1 MKKIFKIGQMFE
13 IPDGTKVSP
22 FLNPLDSNEKDLP
35 PEILPGMSIAA
46 GEIPPKVQSKIH
58 VHPLVSQV
66 TWVIEGQLKVWMKGL
81 KESAPYALDLQAQQA
96 VFAEPQTFF
105 QLVNPSHSAPVR
117 VLYLVSPAYV
127 FEMKGREVI
136 YDDAIILA
144 QDWEELAKEK
154 WNVRA
159 LDNLP
164 DIARRRQEAITR
176 ITTRKQANMEPRVE

>member
-13 IPDGTKVSP
+13 IPDDTKVSP
-22 FLNPLDSNEKDLP
+22 FLNPLDSNDKDLP

-46 GEIPPKVQSKIH
+46 GEISPKVQSKIH

-81 KESAPYALDLQAQQA
+81 KESAPYPLDLQAQQA
-96 VFAEPQTFF
+96 VFTEPQTFF

-127 FEMKGREVI
+127 FEMKGGQVI
-136 YDDAIILA
+136 YDDAIILS
-144 QDWEELAKEK
+144 QNWVELAKEK
-154 WNVRA
+154 WNVSA

-176 ITTRKQANMEPRVE
+176 ITTRNQASMEPRVE